1 MMEKIRDVERAVDE
15 RRLLG
20 QIVKILREPHC
31 AESQADGVPCGDAHG
46 SCDQC
51 GRAAELAEALGEKLW
66 GRDVPW

>member
-1 MMEKIRDVERAVDE
+1 MIGKVRDVERAMNE
-15 RRLLG
+15 RLLLG

-51 GRAAELAEALGEKLW
+51 DRAADLAEALGEKLW
-66 GRDVPW
+66 GHDVPW